1 MNANEVMN
9 KLAKAANSTDEARAK
24 VMKEQLEIVREFA
37 EYVRES
43 TTKRDILTKLAEEL
57 TRIAAELDGA
67 NKIGNVSDQDA
78 RASMSEHWT
87 MTYYNTLAAAAMVT
101 DLRDEWAK
109 QAEYDVNGEESVIK
123 EALRKL
129 KECE

>member
-1 MNANEVMN
+1 MSANEVMN
-9 KLAKAANSTDEARAK
+9 KLEVAASKADETMASTLR
-24 VMKEQLEIVREFA
+24 EQLEIVREFA

-43 TTKRDILTKLAEEL
+43 TTKRDVLAKLAEEL

-87 MTYYNTLAAAAMVT
+87 MTYYNTLAAAGMVSE
-101 DLRDEWAK
+101 LRDEWAK
-109 QAEYDVNGEESVIK
+109 QAEADVAGEESVIR
-123 EALRKL
+123 EALRKM